1 MEKFKNALR
10 SLLCFAVLCI
20 SVLAAIGGT
29 LYLFY
34 FGKPLFGVTNIFLT
48 IFAMPCI
55 AGAWDVL
62 WNGKNSSLLK

>member
-1 MEKFKNALR
+1 METFKKALR
-10 SLLCFAVLCI
+10 SLFCFAVLCI

-34 FGKPLFGVTNIFLT
+34 FGKPLFGIANIFLT

-62 WNGKNSSLLK
+62 LNSKNSSLLK